1 MWRNGNLSLEQ
12 TVDDVSREV
21 WPPVLATMFDS
32 AQDFLACD
40 LKHPGLDFR
49 GALLQDLLTGW

>member
-1 MWRNGNLSLEQ
+1 VWRNGNLSPEQ

-32 AQDFLACD
+32 AQDFLARD
-40 LKHPGLDFR
+40 LEHRGLDFR
-49 GALLQDLLTGW
+49 CALLQDLLTGW